1 MTDITSKLERIA
13 LVAEV
18 ANHYI
23 DDMRVMP
30 AAGVA
35 DTIREAMA
43 QLESTMR
50 DDRAYILEERDRT
63 FALMLARVEKAEAER
78 DRLRE
83 LVATQGRLLIQNSA
97 SPIRTSIIGN
107 RLLAALNP
115 AQEPKP

>member
-78 DRLRE
+78 DRLR
-83 LVATQGRLLIQNSA
+83 
-97 SPIRTSIIGN
+97 
-107 RLLAALNP
+107 AALEDALAGQPQDDSCEAWATHARAALTPNTG
-115 AQEPKP
+115 A